1 METRHAIRVRGAV
14 KWFDAS
20 RGYGFITTED
30 GEDIFVHH
38 SGVAAAD
45 VPKLLPGQVL
55 EFEIVPNNRGRRAV
69 NVVPLG

>member
-1 METRHAIRVRGAV
+1 METTQAIRVRGRV

-38 SGVAAAD
+38 GGVAAGD
-45 VPKLLPGQVL
+45 VPKLLPGQLL
-55 EFEIVPNNRGRRAV
+55 EFGIVPNKRGRRAV